1 MIPLPLSSS
10 RVSTVPS
17 NRCSPDHNTPI
28 LLASSVSA
36 YIDHDTEHFQDV
48 GGAGIWQLH
57 TPSQSKRNT

>member
-28 LLASSVSA
+28 LLAFSVGA
-36 YIDHDTEHFQDV
+36 YIAYDTEHVQDI
-48 GGAGIWQLH
+48 GGAGI
-57 TPSQSKRNT
+57 